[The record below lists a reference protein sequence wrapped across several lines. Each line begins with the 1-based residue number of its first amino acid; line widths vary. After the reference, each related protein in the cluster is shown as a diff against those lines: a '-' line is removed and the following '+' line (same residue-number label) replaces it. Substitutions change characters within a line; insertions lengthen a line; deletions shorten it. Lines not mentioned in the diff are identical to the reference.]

1 MSNESENKRID
12 LTQFEGIGDKRHLLL
27 IEKTPTDGYHWSLG
41 FESDV
46 EASMSVSSE
55 FGREISEEADR
66 FYNAIDKLPDL
77 IAELKRCYEREDELV
92 EILSILEDRHDID
105 MSQFDASE

>member
-12 LTQFEGIGDKRHLLL
+12 LEYITLLVDN
-27 IEKTPTDGYHWSLG
+27 ITETAAKK
-41 FESDV
+41 SDWEYETV
-46 EASMSVSSE
+46 PGRSVK
-55 FGREISEEADR
+55 AL
-66 FYNAIDKLPDL
+66 IDKINRILVP
-77 IAELKRCYEREDELV
+77 ELKRMYNREFELM